1 MIQAFKKNVLAGE
14 SKLGKVFLQID
25 YTIKDKKGRLSITGV
40 QGPLGNGDCRGS
52 CGQCID
58 VLHNEM
64 TAPASGIDVAKLADI
79 WKRWH
84 LNDMRPY
91 CEHQRAWPFGE
102 TLEVQAYTTTEKAD
116 DLATLMRLGR
126 ATPEEADLHALT
138 EKIYHMLTVGSSE
151 NYPADDI
158 ARLLA
163 AGTLKPWKVESK
175 LAGWVYPYSHPR
187 GLLGRQ
193 CPTCG
198 YHYGSAWRYE
208 EVPEDVLEYLRALPE
223 SNAMPSIWAK

>member
-1 MIQAFKKNVLAGE
+1 MIRAFKKNVLAGE

-25 YTIKDKKGRLSITGV
+25 YTIKDKKGWLSIEGV
-40 QGPLGNGDCRGS
+40 QGPLDNGDCRGS

-58 VLHNEM
+58 VLRNEV

-79 WKRWH
+79 WERWH

-91 CEHQRAWPFGE
+91 CEHQRDWPVE
-102 TLEVQAYTTTEKAD
+102 EMLEVQTYTTTTKAD
-116 DLATLMRLGR
+116 DLATLARLER

-138 EKIYHMLTVGSSE
+138 EKVYHMLTVGSYE
-151 NYPADDI
+151 DYPADDI

-163 AGTLKPWKVESK
+163 AGMLEPWKVKRES
-175 LAGWVYPYSHPR
+175 AGWVYPYAHPR
-187 GLLGRQ
+187 GLLGKK

-198 YHYGSAWRYE
+198 HHYGSAWRYE

-223 SNAMPSIWAK
+223 SDAMPSIWA